1 MTTGTDGPEQRIAIW
16 SLSARVIGAYFVI
29 FLIQY
34 VPSMAFEAYSRLSQR
49 TADET
54 FVHAAVE
61 VVKAC
66 GPIGI
71 GAATNALAIA
81 MMVEMVMVL
90 AKILSEYQRAAGIQE
105 GFQKGFQDER
115 KAGAQEEERQD
126 SRAGEEVRDS
136 RGRVAHQGRG
146 RIEPGNHGKIAI
158 TQWMGL
164 KLITPILTFPRQGGR
179 DF

>member
-34 VPSMAFEAYSRLSQR
+34 VPGAAFEAYSRLGQR
-49 TADET
+49 AADET

-81 MMVEMVMVL
+81 MIVETVMVL
-90 AKILSEYQRAAGIQE
+90 AKIISEHQRAAG
-105 GFQKGFQDER
+105 FQAGVRQER
-115 KAGAQEEERQD
+115 KRKNAAI
-126 SRAGEEVRDS
+126 RALGKKYGIPEDELPIRD
-136 RGRVAHQGRG
+136 
-146 RIEPGNHGKIAI
+146 E
-158 TQWMGL
+158 
-164 KLITPILTFPRQGGR
+164 
-179 DF
+179 DE

>member
-34 VPSMAFEAYSRLSQR
+34 VPGAAFEAYSRLGQR
-49 TADET
+49 AADET
-54 FVHAAVE
+54 LVHAAVE

-81 MMVEMVMVL
+81 MIVETVMVL
-90 AKILSEYQRAAGIQE
+90 AKIISEHQRAAGFQAGVEE
-105 GFQKGFQDER
+105 GFQEGSKQGFQEGVERER
-115 KAGAQEEERQD
+115 KRKNAKI
-126 SRAGEEVRDS
+126 RALGKKYGIPEDELP
-136 RGRVAHQGRG
+136 
-146 RIEPGNHGKIAI
+146 IE
-158 TQWMGL
+158 
-164 KLITPILTFPRQGGR
+164 
-179 DF
+179 DEDE